1 MSLEFEG
8 DKCQWN
14 GWFKKLSMLQ
24 NGKHFMGI
32 NLMIRNFNLVFQKK
46 TEYGIQFQFC
56 QQMLQIFHGISH
68 RQKKKK

>member
-1 MSLEFEG
+1 
-8 DKCQWN
+8 
-14 GWFKKLSMLQ
+14 MLQ